1 MENNKLIEESV
12 EVSLCLSKE
21 EEKEYYLN
29 LKKQLIKLLY
39 LIEDEKKGNGSAELF
54 FYGLIYELHSANT
67 LCKNKLT
74 RVYVK
79 MSGLYTNLKYKE
91 MSHEDIKRQIFECKG
106 MVDYL
111 FQQL

>member
-1 MENNKLIEESV
+1 MENKKFEES
-12 EVSLCLSKE
+12 EVSLHFSKE
-21 EEKEYYLN
+21 EEKEYYVG

-39 LIEDEKKGNGSAELF
+39 LIEDEQKGNGNAELF
-54 FYGLIYELHSANT
+54 FYGLIYELHSANA
-67 LCKNKLT
+67 LCNNKLT

-79 MSGLYTNLKYKE
+79 ISGLYNNFQYKD

-111 FQQL
+111 FQQI